1 MGKFKEMDLLR
12 QEREAFDADY
22 PMEPTPRDDMWVA
35 WNSEDGF
42 TFWDNEQQATLWS
55 SIVSNEWPVQY
66 VMQKVNIQTQIVKDN
81 LQSAPVQEPVAH
93 CEAGPEYCQQCY
105 LEDRSLALA
114 AAVRYVQNNTPQLV
128 SDEICMALTTPP
140 AAQPAEECA
149 AILYRDHNENPWVHV
164 IQKDLPSGTKLVAIT
179 KGQP

>member
-22 PMEPTPRDDMWVA
+22 PMEPTPRAAMWIA

-42 TFWDNEQQATLWS
+42 TLWDNEYAARLCTATN
-55 SIVSNEWPVQY
+55 SIEWPVQY

-81 LQSAPVQEPVAH
+81 LQPAPVQEPVAWISPNGSIH
-93 CEAGPEYCQQCY
+93 FDPWLDSVPLY
-105 LEDRSLALA
+105 
-114 AAVRYVQNNTPQLV
+114 
-128 SDEICMALTTPP
+128 TTPP
-140 AAQPAEECA
+140 AQTGEECA
-149 AILYRDHNENPWVHV
+149 AILYRDHNEEPWVHV